1 MKHIFASTHM
11 IYIYQV
17 FSLWSWVLFYFCKL
31 AIQIFKLDPWIKI
44 SCWNNFL
51 FPQCSFVEYKD
62 YKLVYRQY
70 AALFIVVGITENE
83 VSYSYYW

>member
-1 MKHIFASTHM
+1 MLYTKCS
-11 IYIYQV
+11 V
-17 FSLWSWVLFYFCKL
+17 CGLEFYFTFVNWQLPLELKL
-31 AIQIFKLDPWIKI
+31 AVEIII
-44 SCWNNFL
+44 

-83 VSYSYYW
+83 VSYSYYYW